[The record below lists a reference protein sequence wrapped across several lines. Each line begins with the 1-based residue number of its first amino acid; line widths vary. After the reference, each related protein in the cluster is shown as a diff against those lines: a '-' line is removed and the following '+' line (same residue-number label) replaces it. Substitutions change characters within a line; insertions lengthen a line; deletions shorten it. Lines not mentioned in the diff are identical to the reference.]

1 MTTTTALDAIRFGLD
16 VTLKATILFA
26 LALLLAVAIPRL
38 SAAARHLLAIL
49 GLAGALALPL
59 TAPLVPSVSVPLLPS
74 LVAVPAE
81 AGPEA
86 LRPAG
91 VENRMGEESSS
102 PAARRAADAPEVPPA
117 AGAISP
123 FATLSSQRA
132 ATSPQRGSG
141 PAAWAPWALLLWAVG
156 AAFSLARL
164 AVGSLRVRAIV
175 RAAVPLADRDWSFA
189 AADLSGRLG
198 LRRRVRLL
206 SSAEV
211 PVAMTAGIRRPVLLL
226 HENARKWPADRRRVV
241 LLHELAH
248 VRRSDWLTFLVAE
261 LAAAVY
267 WFHPLVWLARR
278 EARWSGERA
287 CDDLV
292 LDSGTKPSVYAAHLL
307 GIVRTFA
314 PGARAGLPVLAM
326 AARPSQFEGR
336 MRAILNPG
344 LHRRGP
350 SRGQVR
356 AAALGL
362 FGSVLFLAALQP
374 WAPQCA
380 EGAAAA
386 TGSVASSEFPGGGA
400 ARPDSERP
408 PETAFPG
415 RAPGFRRSSTP
426 AEEKL
431 SDDAR
436 PTDTPEDAL
445 PDDSFSKAV
454 TREIEQPKT
463 PGFVLASDGNSKSG
477 SGWYSRAMK
486 LHRDEQYDEAIRAFE
501 KAIEAGYREDASS
514 YNIAC
519 GYALKGDRDRAF
531 EWLRK
536 AEEAGFRTDKYLS
549 SDDDLDNLRS
559 DPRFKAFRQEARQ
572 HRNEDA
578 RGEARQAARRYEQL
592 AARKAESGEAYFGV
606 GRQLLKTGEY
616 ALAAKAYRQS
626 AELGHQPGT
635 SLYNA
640 ACALALG
647 GEKAAAFESLQKALE
662 NGFDDPEIFRK
673 DDDLDSIRG
682 EPRFAQIQALADE
695 LAMPSLGWGAKFLRS
710 SERADW
716 RKAAQHARE
725 VAAKHPGLGR
735 VWFTLGYVE
744 LKAER
749 PEAAAEAFQKAL
761 QLGYRKPTTLYNLA
775 CSYARA
781 DQKDR
786 AFDFL
791 FQALDAGFEA
801 NGNLRKD
808 EDLDNLRGD
817 PRFRKAQKLVDARI
831 AARED

>member
-1 MTTTTALDAIRFGLD
+1 MTTITALDAIRFGLD
-16 VTLKATILFA
+16 ATLKATILFA
-26 LALLLAVAIPRL
+26 LALLLAAGIPRL
-38 SAAARHLLAIL
+38 SAAARHLLAML

-81 AGPEA
+81 TGPEA
-86 LRPAG
+86 LRPRG
-91 VENRMGEESSS
+91 VPSALAEEFSA
-102 PAARRAADAPEVPPA
+102 PAARRPAGAPELPPA
-117 AGAISP
+117 ASAISP
-123 FATLSSQRA
+123 SA
-132 ATSPQRGSG
+132 AAPRRGSG
-141 PAAWAPWALLLWAVG
+141 PAAWAPWAVLLWAAG
-156 AAFSLARL
+156 AVFSLARL

-175 RAAVPLADRDWSFA
+175 RAAVPLADREWSFA

-206 SSAEV
+206 ASAEV

-356 AAALGL
+356 VAALGL
-362 FGSVLFLAALQP
+362 FASVLFLAALQP

-380 EGAAAA
+380 EGAAPA
-386 TGSVASSEFPGGGA
+386 TGAVASSELPGGGA
-400 ARPDSERP
+400 ATRPDSQRLA
-408 PETAFPG
+408 ETASPG
-415 RAPGFRRSSTP
+415 RAPRPRLSSAS

-431 SDDAR
+431 SDAR
-436 PTDTPEDAL
+436 PSDTPEGA
-445 PDDSFSKAV
+445 PPEDSFSKAV
-454 TREIEQPKT
+454 TKEIGQPTT
-463 PGFVLASDGNSKSG
+463 PGFVLASNGNPKSG
-477 SGWYSRAMK
+477 SGWYSRAMD
-486 LHRDEQYDEAIRAFE
+486 LHRDERYDEAIRAFE

-519 GYALKGDRDRAF
+519 GYALKGDRDKAF

-536 AEEAGFRTDKYLS
+536 AEEAGFRTDHYLS
-549 SDDDLDNLRS
+549 SDDDLENLRS
-559 DPRFKAFRQEARQ
+559 DPRYKAFRQEARQ

-592 AARKAESGEAYFGV
+592 AARPTKSGEAYFGV
-606 GRQLLKTGEY
+606 AEKLLKTGEY

-626 AELGHQPGT
+626 AELGHRPGT
-635 SLYNA
+635 AFYNA

-647 GEKAAAFESLQKALE
+647 GEKVAAFESLQNALE
-662 NGFDDPEIFRK
+662 NGFDNPEIFRK

-682 EPRFAQIQALADE
+682 EQRFAEIQALADD
-695 LAMPSLGWGAKFLRS
+695 LAMPSPGWGAKFLRS
-710 SERADW
+710 VERSDW
-716 RKAAQHARE
+716 RQAAQHARE
-725 VAAKHPGLGR
+725 VAAKHPRLGR
-735 VWFTLGYVE
+735 AWFTLGYVE
-744 LKAER
+744 LKAAR
-749 PEAAAEAFQKAL
+749 PEAAVEAFQKAL
-761 QLGYRKPTTLYNLA
+761 ELGYRKPTTLYNLA

-781 DQKDR
+781 DQKDH

-791 FQALDAGFEA
+791 FQALDAGFEG
-801 NGNLRKD
+801 NGNLRED

-817 PRFRKAQKLVDARI
+817 PRFRKAQKLVDARNGS
-831 AARED
+831 RD